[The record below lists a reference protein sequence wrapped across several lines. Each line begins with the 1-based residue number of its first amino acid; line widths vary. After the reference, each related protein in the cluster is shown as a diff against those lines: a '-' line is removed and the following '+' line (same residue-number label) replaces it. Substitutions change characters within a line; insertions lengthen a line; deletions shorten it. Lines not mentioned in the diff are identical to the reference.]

1 MAEEEIFVAMR
12 GRKFLSLFPSLKHS
26 YVKVSKPDSVNIC
39 QVLD

>member
-26 YVKVSKPDSVNIC
+26 YVKASKPDSVNIC